1 MKPAQN
7 LLRVSFTCLEKK
19 YMAIPN
25 QRSLSSALLWGLALI
40 LVSLSQTACNC
51 GGTVDPPKEIKIR
64 LTSPENNKR
73 FNLAD
78 DLDPAF
84 PGFQATIRGQVENA
98 PAGSTVTLTTNGAQ
112 PATVN
117 LQGGDLTFE
126 KYTLVEGQNILQI
139 KLTTPAGQSYSSDS
153 ITVFVDSNCYTIKI
167 EKPVAGETFGPRDD
181 ENTEREGLQKT
192 VEVSVNPQ
200 PPENED
206 VELILDNGASPVTE
220 RKTVVGGRA
229 VFDQL
234 TFPNGEVKI
243 TARVTKASGNVCE
256 TSHSIR
262 INLDKPQVTISAPVS
277 NTLLCPADDLEPQ
290 TEGYQLRVEAT
301 TNAPDGSQ
309 GRLFRDGRP
318 FAGPEVVQGGR
329 VAFNVTFTAL
339 SAVLEHTLKVTIRDN
354 LENEGE
360 SVDTPVRI
368 RTRGYEIGIVG
379 LIDGQELPASR
390 DLDPNTPGVQ
400 VDAIVNGSMPDGT
413 QVTLTLNGQPLTA
426 ASANGRA
433 TFRITL
439 VENQVNTL
447 RASATEPSCNLT
459 AESSELSV
467 RVQEQGSPALTC
479 KLLKGPAFDAR
490 NLAALQVTDDTDD
503 QTPGIQNGLECQTDA
518 EEGQNA
524 TLSFGPQVVLTQA
537 LTAGANNLRV
547 ARFEGLT
554 LAEGENKINV
564 RVTNNNLKTTER
576 DYTVIVDTTP
586 PLAITD
592 LQATVENHREASIKL
607 AWKSPQ
613 DSGTDASGVVRYE
626 FRWREGTTIDEAD
639 WANIPNVRQSN
650 VVSPSGE
657 TETLVISGFR
667 VTRSYAI
674 AVRSIDRAGN
684 LSPISNVA
692 TATVEFKEQSIN
704 AVGPP
709 NGLFGRSVVVGDLD
723 KDGNLDLVVATP
735 NDTNP
740 VGGKLRTG
748 AVHIY
753 YGRSGSTGNFFPSTP
768 DVSLYGEDTNHALG
782 ASLVSVGDLN
792 NDGFDDFAVSSTLA
806 NSNNGRVYI
815 VFGGQ
820 RGQLQSGNIAPIARV
835 VINGTGT
842 FFGGSMAVAGVGGTP
857 DINKDGRPDLLVAAT
872 LEAIPNTT
880 PALRGRIYA
889 FFGRSSY
896 PNSQL
901 VLNPTDTVYAGL
913 VIENN
918 SLAALPSFGGGLSVA
933 DINKD
938 GDADLI
944 VPASGAHQVLL
955 FFGPLLGPAG
965 NQNQRTSSQA
975 TLTIQGSADS
985 NFGTNAVIVGDI
997 DNDNNPD
1004 LVISAPKK
1012 QSPQGNA
1019 SGMAF
1024 VFSGQKINQRTNL
1037 TEADAALSYFSLN
1050 TLSEIRTIAPAGD
1063 LDKDGHAD
1071 FLIGDGRAD
1080 TNGLTN
1086 NGAVY
1091 LLFGG
1096 PFSSLQSGNLEQRAQ
1111 STWHGSA
1118 NESQL
1123 GIFTLLGGLDLN
1135 KDTYPDM
1142 ILFES
1147 GNNVLGKMYVVY

>member
-40 LVSLSQTACNC
+40 LVSLSQSACNC
-51 GGTVDPPKEIKIR
+51 GGTVDPPKEVKIR

-98 PAGSTVTLTTNGAQ
+98 PAGSTVTLTTNGTQ

-117 LQGGDLTFE
+117 LQGDELTFE

-139 KLTTPAGQSYSSDS
+139 KLSTPAGQNYSSDS

-200 PPENED
+200 PPDNEE

-229 VFDQL
+229 IFDQL

-262 INLDKPQVTISAPVS
+262 VNLDKPQVTISAPVS

-368 RTRGYEIGIVG
+368 RTRGYEIGFLGI
-379 LIDGQELPASR
+379 LDGQEIPASR

-400 VDAIVNGSMPDGT
+400 IDAIVNGSMPDGT
-413 QVTLTLNGQPLTA
+413 QVTLLLNGQPLTA

-459 AESSELSV
+459 AESAELSV

-479 KLLKGPAFDAR
+479 KLIKGPAFDAR

-518 EEGQNA
+518 EEGLNA
-524 TLSFGPQVVLTQA
+524 TLSFGPQIVLTQA

-554 LAEGENKINV
+554 LAEGENKLNV

-586 PLAITD
+586 PLAVTD

-613 DSGTDASGVVRYE
+613 DSGADASGVVRYE

-650 VVSPSGE
+650 VVSPPGE
-657 TETLVISGFR
+657 TETLVIPGFR

-684 LSPISNVA
+684 LSPISNI
-692 TATVEFKEQSIN
+692 ATVTVDFKDQSAN
-704 AVGPP
+704 AVGAADA
-709 NGLFGRSVVVGDLD
+709 LYGRAARIIGDLD
-723 KDGNLDLVVATP
+723 KDGILDLVVTATSDAP
-735 NDTNP
+735 T
-740 VGGKLRTG
+740 GKTRTG

-753 YGRSGSTGNFFPSTP
+753 YGRSGTSGNFFPATP
-768 DVSLYGEDTNHALG
+768 DVSLYGEDSNQSLG
-782 ASLVSVGDLN
+782 AALVRLGDLN
-792 NDGFDDFAVSSTLA
+792 NDGFDDFAVSSIAA

-820 RGQLQSGNIAPIARV
+820 RGQLQTGSILPAARV
-835 VINGTGT
+835 IINGRGS
-842 FFGGSMAVAGVGGTP
+842 FFGGSMVGAGAFGQP
-857 DINKDGRPDLLVAAT
+857 DINKDGRPDLLISAA
-872 LEAIPNTT
+872 LELVPNTT
-880 PALRGRIYA
+880 FRGRIYA

-896 PNSQL
+896 PSTQL
-901 VLNPTDTVYAGL
+901 VLNPTDTTYADL
-913 VIENN
+913 VIDND
-918 SLAALPSFGGGLSVA
+918 SLAAIPGFGVDLTVG
-933 DINKD
+933 DINRD
-938 GDADLI
+938 GNIDLI
-944 VPASGAHQVLL
+944 APAANAHQVLI

-965 NQNQRTSSQA
+965 TLKEVKTSQA
-975 TLTIQGSADS
+975 TLTIQGSTGS
-985 NFGTNAVIVGDI
+985 NFGTNAVVVGDI
-997 DNDNNPD
+997 DNDNNAD
-1004 LVISAPKK
+1004 LVISAPRK

-1063 LDKDGHAD
+1063 LDKDGYAD

-1091 LLFGG
+1091 LIFGG
-1096 PFSSLQSGNLEQRAQ
+1096 PLSTLQSGNLEQRAQ
-1111 STWHGSA
+1111 ATWHGSA
-1118 NESQL
+1118 NEAQL
-1123 GIFTLLGGLDLN
+1123 GLYSVLGGFDIN
-1135 KDTYPDM
+1135 KDGFDDL
-1142 ILFES
+1142 LFIET
-1147 GNNVLGKMYVVY
+1147 GNNVIGKFYLVY